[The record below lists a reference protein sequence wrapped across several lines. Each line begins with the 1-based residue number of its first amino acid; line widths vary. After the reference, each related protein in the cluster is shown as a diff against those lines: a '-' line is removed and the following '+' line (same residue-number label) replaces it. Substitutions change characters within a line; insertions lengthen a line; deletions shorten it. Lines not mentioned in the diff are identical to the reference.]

1 MCVLLTHGLLYSD
14 RECHSYHSTHK
25 GHTFTVDIINIE
37 RFFALI
43 GFIDKKN
50 WIWKFEKTKK
60 QKKRPIKLKLSV
72 GIKFIHAILAWMDMN
87 SLR

>member
-43 GFIDKKN
+43 GFIDKKKLN
-50 WIWKFEKTKK
+50 LKIRENQKTEKKT
-60 QKKRPIKLKLSV
+60 
-72 GIKFIHAILAWMDMN
+72 H
-87 SLR
+87 